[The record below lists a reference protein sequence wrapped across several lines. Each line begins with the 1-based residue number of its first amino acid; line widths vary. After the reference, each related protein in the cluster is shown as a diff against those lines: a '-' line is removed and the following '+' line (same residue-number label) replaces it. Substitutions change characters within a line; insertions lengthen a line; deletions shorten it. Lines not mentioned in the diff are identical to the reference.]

1 MQLKQNTFHNINK
14 FFTNQECE
22 DIIEFA
28 MDFGEKFNYN
38 SEETWD
44 CRRIYDL
51 VFKEKIYLKLS
62 EVLELSK
69 TKNMDNINV
78 SLTRYYDN
86 RFLDLHLDKTSSLT
100 TVIVLTENFYDGRF
114 ILSESSEL
122 ISKNKKMNLYDLKIG
137 EGITFIGNQCYHGV
151 MPVSEGL
158 RCALN
163 IWIND
168 DGYEFTRFKKEKTL
182 L

>member
-114 ILSESSEL
+114 IL
-122 ISKNKKMNLYDLKIG
+122 
-137 EGITFIGNQCYHGV
+137 
-151 MPVSEGL
+151 
-158 RCALN
+158 A
-163 IWIND
+163 
-168 DGYEFTRFKKEKTL
+168 
-182 L
+182 